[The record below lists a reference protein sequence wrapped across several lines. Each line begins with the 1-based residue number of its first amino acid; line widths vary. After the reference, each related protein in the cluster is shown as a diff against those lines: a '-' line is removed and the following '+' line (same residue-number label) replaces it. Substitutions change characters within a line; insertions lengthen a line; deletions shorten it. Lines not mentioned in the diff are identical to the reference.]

1 MKATLVLSIL
11 TLAFQVAAQPGL
23 DKKNTETIIQN
34 KIKSRTQ
41 YDDSYIDGKQ
51 ISKNAKTSY
60 IRYNKYGNVIEQITY
75 KSKDTLTFEVYE
87 YNNLGNRTEYTKH
100 SGGSLIIAYKKLSSY
115 DKNNNLILETGYNGT
130 ENFKNVYEYD
140 KNNKLIKIEY
150 YLEGNRLDEKRTFV
164 NVGDKTTVNVFN
176 STGNLTSKIGLK
188 HDKNDNLIEE
198 LTYGNKDEVL
208 EKKNYTYDADNNLLD
223 ETKYRLDKFYYKVTY
238 KYDSKGNITEIDED
252 NPNDGSYIKK
262 MYKYDAN
269 GNLTEFS
276 WRRKPSDE
284 FSTKTFTYDKKD
296 ICTGVVTYYPATK
309 FKVNTRYT
317 YEFY

>member
-51 ISKNAKTSY
+51 ISKNTRTSY
-60 IRYNKYGNVIEQITY
+60 IKYNKFGNVVEQITY
-75 KSKDTLTFEVYE
+75 KSKDTLTLEVYE
-87 YNNLGNRTEYTKH
+87 YNSIGNRIEYTKH
-100 SGGSLIIAYKKLSSY
+100 SGGSFIIAYKKLSTY
-115 DKNNNLILETGYNGT
+115 DKNNNLILEAGYNGT

-140 KNNKLIKIEY
+140 NKDRLIKIEY
-150 YLEGNRLDEKRTFV
+150 YLGGNQLDEKRTFI
-164 NVGDKTTVNVFN
+164 NVGKKTTVNVYN
-176 STGNLTSKIGLK
+176 AAGSLTSKIGLT

-198 LTYGNKDEVL
+198 LSYGQNNQVL
-208 EKKNYTYDADNNLLD
+208 EKKNYTYNADNNLV
-223 ETKYRLDKFYYKVTY
+223 EEIKYRLDKFYYKITYKYDNRDNIIEINEENPNEGSYVKKTY
-238 KYDSKGNITEIDED
+238 KYDSK
-252 NPNDGSYIKK
+252 
-262 MYKYDAN
+262 

-276 WRRKPSDE
+276 WRRRPSDD
-284 FSTKTFTYDKKD
+284 FSTKTFTYNSKN
-296 ICTGVVTYYPATK
+296 ICTGVVTYYPGTK
-309 FKVNTRYT
+309 FKVLTRYT